1 MQEKSDCIIGEQET
15 VKQTVVFLEL
25 VPDIW
30 ERLPHFQD
38 NIEKILFSPEDLLL
52 DPKTMKY
59 NFQLTDEDRLSSD
72 QDESDQIWVDHDSS
86 EMNEPP
92 LSPSQPRLII
102 SESFEDLGEIQDDAT
117 AFSVATISKSQSDG
131 RTEDVIKESAD
142 VSPGVTPE
150 SPPVQESKQEVEE
163 PSKLEIST
171 LCM

>member
-1 MQEKSDCIIGEQET
+1 MQEKSDSIVGEQET

-38 NIEKILFSPEDLLL
+38 NIEKILHSPEDLLL

-72 QDESDQIWVDHDSS
+72 QDESDQMWVDHNSS
-86 EMNEPP
+86 EMDEPS

-102 SESFEDLGEIQDDAT
+102 SESFEDLGEIQGDAT
-117 AFSVATISKSQSDG
+117 AFSVDIYI
-131 RTEDVIKESAD
+131 RTYIVLIRICLHNITYVRMHIRMYLHMK
-142 VSPGVTPE
+142 
-150 SPPVQESKQEVEE
+150 
-163 PSKLEIST
+163 
-171 LCM
+171 

>member
-1 MQEKSDCIIGEQET
+1 MQEKSDCINGEQET
-15 VKQTVVFLEL
+15 VRQTVVFLEL

-38 NIEKILFSPEDLLL
+38 NIEKILFSPEDLL

-86 EMNEPP
+86 EMDKPP
-92 LSPSQPRLII
+92 LSPSQPRLTRLN
-102 SESFEDLGEIQDDAT
+102 SELFEGLGEILSDAT
-117 AFSVATISKSQSDG
+117 VFLA
-131 RTEDVIKESAD
+131 
-142 VSPGVTPE
+142 PE
-150 SPPVQESKQEVEE
+150 SPPVHESKQEVEE
-163 PSKLEIST
+163 SSKLEIST